1 MSLPLLHQA
10 WSPNYSSRGGQ
21 RVRLIVAHDCEGS
34 YSGSVGWFLQSQ
46 SQVSAHIVLS
56 EDGTVATQMVGW
68 ANKAW
73 HVCAFNPFSE
83 GIEAAGYASKGLAA
97 PEWDALAAIVAFRL
111 HANGIPLQIASAAND
126 WTGYCQH
133 VDLGAAGGGHHDITL
148 DSATRA
154 AFYQRVAS
162 AYNDPNAP
170 TTWIGAPLPGI
181 PVAPTGWAPSGTVRH
196 DLAPPS
202 LEWVQMRLNALGYAN
217 PPLTVDGLDG
227 PDTQAA
233 VRNFQTAKNLIV
245 DGIAGPLTVA
255 ALQ

>member
-1 MSLPLLHQA
+1 MSLSTSRVPMRSNSRA
-10 WSPNYSSRGGQ
+10 SRTDSSS
-21 RVRLIVAHDCEGS
+21 L
-34 YSGSVGWFLQSQ
+34 
-46 SQVSAHIVLS
+46 
-56 EDGTVATQMVGW
+56 
-68 ANKAW
+68 
-73 HVCAFNPFSE
+73 
-83 GIEAAGYASKGLAA
+83 
-97 PEWDALAAIVAFRL
+97 
-111 HANGIPLQIASAAND
+111 SAALVAD
-126 WTGYCQH
+126 C
-133 VDLGAAGGGHHDITL
+133 

-170 TTWIGAPLPGI
+170 TTWIGAPVPEV